1 MQMEYNTAQMNE
13 QVMFMSDAWKREQGI
28 VTQIEKDL
36 KFKDE
41 QLERAQEANAGQGA
55 VIADLD
61 NQLKAIESANAIL
74 SLRTSQVRNKSAVD
88 IKDLEMA
95 NKAAKTIDELELLL
109 IQRTEELEQSMN
121 DLSIFEQT
129 V

>member
-1 MQMEYNTAQMNE
+1 
-13 QVMFMSDAWKREQGI
+13 
-28 VTQIEKDL
+28 
-36 KFKDE
+36 
-41 QLERAQEANAGQGA
+41 

-121 DLSIFEQT
+121 DLSIFE
-129 V
+129 

>member
-1 MQMEYNTAQMNE
+1 M
-13 QVMFMSDAWKREQGI
+13 
-28 VTQIEKDL
+28 
-36 KFKDE
+36 
-41 QLERAQEANAGQGA
+41 
-55 VIADLD
+55 IADLD

-121 DLSIFEQT
+121 DLSIFE
-129 V
+129 

>member
-1 MQMEYNTAQMNE
+1 MQMEYNTTQMNE